1 MNDFAARYSGDDVF
15 KRIMFAVGIGGA
27 FFALYMLMY

>member
-1 MNDFAARYSGDDVF
+1 MNDFATRYSGDDVF
-15 KRIMFAVGIGGA
+15 KKIMIAVGIGGA

>member
-1 MNDFAARYSGDDVF
+1 MNDFARHYSGDDMF
-15 KRIMFAVGIGGA
+15 KRIMAAVGIGGA